1 MDLTT
6 SPTDS
11 SPKRR
16 LPLADHDLPRA
27 SVADGFDV
35 EAELRAFEEA
45 ERERLGIK
53 AERRQW
59 VDNMLKPNMTKKE
72 RENVTLLVTGLTAAQ
87 DFLVEGALRSLG
99 YNVRY
104 IGMVDNAGL
113 QVGKEF

>member
-59 VDNMLKPNMTKKE
+59 VDTMLKPQVKKAE
-72 RENVTLLVTGLTAAQ
+72 RGNVTLLISGLTAAH
-87 DFLVEGALRSLG
+87 DFLTEGALRGLG
-99 YNVRY
+99 YKVQY
-104 IGMVDNAGL
+104 FGMNDNSGL
-113 QVGKEF
+113 QAG